1 MNVANQI
8 EFNGRKGQKEII
20 LAVSKLKEIG
30 IIVHVKYAGED
41 YNNGIAQLQEL
52 AHKYGVDKQVFFLGY
67 LQRDKLS
74 SFLDNADLYVMPTK
88 AEGLPR
94 VIIEAMAKGLP
105 CITTNV
111 SGNSELIESQYLVDN
126 YYDIDSW
133 AEKIKKITTDKE
145 LYEKA
150 SSFNFNKSL
159 NYEASVLQYRRDTFY
174 SKLKECVLM
183 SKTL

>member
-1 MNVANQI
+1 MEWINR
-8 EFNGRKGQKEII
+8 F
-20 LAVSKLKEIG
+20 
-30 IIVHVKYAGED
+30 
-41 YNNGIAQLQEL
+41 
-52 AHKYGVDKQVFFLGY
+52 FFLGY